1 MFKVNNKDTRMLIAN
16 FEHVIASWVTIAIAC
31 FYYKSRNMYL
41 KVVGTKLQ
49 MGTDA
54 KVLHAHISR
63 SPENASSEQSR
74 RI

>member
-41 KVVGTKLQ
+41 KVCRDEVIDGYRCKNL
-49 MGTDA
+49 A
-54 KVLHAHISR
+54 RPHF
-63 SPENASSEQSR
+63 
-74 RI
+74 